1 VIKNVVLEELAK
13 SIKKE
18 FGDVSKLAIVADGN
32 VAVLYGESL
41 QKELV
46 ALGLEVEL
54 LTFAAG
60 EENKNLIT
68 LEELAAELLNRNF
81 DRNSLIVALG
91 GGVTGDLAG
100 FLASIYMR
108 GVKFVQVPTS
118 LLAMVDASI
127 GGKTGVDTKEGK
139 NLLGTFY
146 QAEAIYMVPEFLQ
159 TLPKVE
165 LVSGLAEVVK
175 HGLIK
180 DIALLDYLKNNREA
194 ILAGE
199 ILVLKELVTM
209 AAAVKLEIVAMDEKE
224 HGVRKYLNVGHTV
237 GHALEHLSGYKI
249 KHGEAVSLGIVVESM
264 ISKELGYLSETDFA
278 EIVKILELCEL
289 PITLNAK
296 FTVEAMWQVMQ
307 FDKKN
312 LDGAVIFALVEKLGQ
327 AVKIAPIDQSL
338 FTKIW
343 QQFYA

>member
-1 VIKNVVLEELAK
+1 
-13 SIKKE
+13 
-18 FGDVSKLAIVADGN
+18 
-32 VAVLYGESL
+32 
-41 QKELV
+41 
-46 ALGLEVEL
+46 
-54 LTFAAG
+54 
-60 EENKNLIT
+60 
-68 LEELAAELLNRNF
+68 
-81 DRNSLIVALG
+81 
-91 GGVTGDLAG
+91 
-100 FLASIYMR
+100 
-108 GVKFVQVPTS
+108 
-118 LLAMVDASI
+118 
-127 GGKTGVDTKEGK
+127 
-139 NLLGTFY
+139 
-146 QAEAIYMVPEFLQ
+146 MVPEFLQ